1 MKKKVSIFLV
11 CMMAAMF
18 LLTACGKD
26 MSDSKY
32 VGTWVGTTAEYE
44 GMELSVEE
52 LFGEFSITLEA
63 DGTAKGTMDGEEES
77 GKWEETDNGV
87 SLDGEMELIADG
99 EKLTYEEEG
108 VIIYFEK
115 K

>member
-32 VGTWVGTTAEYE
+32 VGTWV
-44 GMELSVEE
+44 
-52 LFGEFSITLEA
+52 
-63 DGTAKGTMDGEEES
+63 
-77 GKWEETDNGV
+77 
-87 SLDGEMELIADG
+87 
-99 EKLTYEEEG
+99 
-108 VIIYFEK
+108 
-115 K
+115 

>member
-1 MKKKVSIFLV
+1 M
-11 CMMAAMF
+11 
-18 LLTACGKD
+18 
-26 MSDSKY
+26 
-32 VGTWVGTTAEYE
+32 
-44 GMELSVEE
+44 SVEE
-52 LFGEFSITLEA
+52 LFGDFSFTLEA
-63 DGTAKGTMDGEEES
+63 DGTAKASMDGEEES

-87 SLDGEMELIADG
+87 SLDSEMELIADG

>member
-1 MKKKVSIFLV
+1 
-11 CMMAAMF
+11 
-18 LLTACGKD
+18 
-26 MSDSKY
+26 
-32 VGTWVGTTAEYE
+32 
-44 GMELSVEE
+44 
-52 LFGEFSITLEA
+52 
-63 DGTAKGTMDGEEES
+63 MDGEEES

-87 SLDGEMELIADG
+87 SLDSEMELIADG